1 MKAFERKK
9 KLLNEL
15 YFNKVVYVNEL
26 AKEFKVSEET
36 IRRDLEKLEK
46 EGIVERNYGGAR
58 LLKTEDLPY
67 LVRNTHNKESKLNIA
82 KKIDTFICNDI
93 SLFAD
98 SSSTVVET
106 LKRFAVSDKKLH
118 VITNAVNALYDL
130 NQSSLEINSTGGKL
144 LKQSYAFIG
153 SQTIESINK
162 FNPDFAIISCKALN
176 RDGIITD
183 SNEEE
188 AYIKQIMMN
197 KAKKT
202 ILALDSSKLDKTSL
216 ITFGS
221 LSNIDYI
228 VSDNDFD
235 AKFIELLQK
244 KSVKIIN

>member
-46 EGIVERNYGGAR
+46 ESIVERNYGGAK

-82 KKIDTFICNDI
+82 KKIDNYICNDI

-153 SQTIESINK
+153 NQTIEAINK
-162 FNPDFAIISCKALN
+162 FNPDYAIISCKALN
-176 RDGIITD
+176 REGVITD
-183 SNEEE
+183 SNEDE

-221 LSNIDYI
+221 LSDIDYI

-235 AKFIELLQK
+235 TEFVELFRIN
-244 KSVKIIN
+244 SVKIIN

>member
-235 AKFIELLQK
+235 AKIYRTLTK
-244 KSVKIIN
+244 KIR

>member
-244 KSVKIIN
+244 